1 MEKHYKIPII
11 IIGIKVSGTKEF
23 FFILFFIIHFD
34 LGTYRPQEEPWQ
46 YKSFSKNIHA
56 FTLLFVKICIV
67 SKNTLQ

>member
-23 FFILFFIIHFD
+23 FFILFIIHFD
-34 LGTYRPQEEPWQ
+34 LATYQTQKDPWQ
-46 YKSFSKNIHA
+46 FKSFSKNIHA
-56 FTLLFVKICIV
+56 FTLLFVKICTV